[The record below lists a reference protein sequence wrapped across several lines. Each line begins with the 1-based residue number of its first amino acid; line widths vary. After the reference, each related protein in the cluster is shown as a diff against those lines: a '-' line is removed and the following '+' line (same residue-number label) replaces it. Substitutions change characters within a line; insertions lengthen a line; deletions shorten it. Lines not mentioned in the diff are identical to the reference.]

1 LRSDAG
7 SILGRGLASDAPTTR
22 ITPPFASAFANQLLV
37 TAWDAVEP
45 DGEIVCALA

>member
-1 LRSDAG
+1 
-7 SILGRGLASDAPTTR
+7 
-22 ITPPFASAFANQLLV
+22 V